1 MPRKLTSEEIEAQ
14 KDFMYERTVKLI
26 ARKDIDSIIL
36 AVQKKNYAVKM
47 YKSVGFEIVD
57 ENCYIGT

>member
-1 MPRKLTSEEIEAQ
+1 MKIEYKKA
-14 KDFMYERTVKLI
+14 
-26 ARKDIDSIIL
+26 SL

-57 ENCYIGT
+57 ETYYLIKSYMGKIRIGNGR

>member
-57 ENCYIGT
+57 ENCYIGI

>member
-1 MPRKLTSEEIEAQ
+1 MS
-14 KDFMYERTVKLI
+14 
-26 ARKDIDSIIL
+26 L

>member
-47 YKSVGFEIVD
+47 YKSVCILVND
-57 ENCYIGT
+57 VIPDSQK

>member
-1 MPRKLTSEEIEAQ
+1 VLFFGDKKVS
-14 KDFMYERTVKLI
+14 
-26 ARKDIDSIIL
+26 L

-57 ENCYIGT
+57 ENNEEYIMVCKL